1 MTEITNNEFVRQT
14 IELVKSI
21 ETRFLEV
28 GARLYKIRE
37 ERLWEGTYNSFE
49 DFLAEIKMTK
59 GNASILASVH
69 KNYVLEGGIEPKQLA
84 GIPYSNLYE
93 AIPLIEKEGVTS
105 AAVKAETLTRS
116 EIKDEVQEKKLGV
129 HEHIPKDDSRWAVCE
144 CGKFIKIHEESLSQT

>member
-14 IELVKSI
+14 VELVKSI
-21 ETRFLEV
+21 ETRFLEL

-37 ERLWEGTYNSFE
+37 ERLWEGTFNSFE

-69 KNYVLEGGIEPKQLA
+69 KNYVLEGGIEPQQLA

-129 HEHIPKDDSRWAVCE
+129 HEHIIGDERWGVCS
-144 CGKFIKIHEESLSQT
+144 CGKFIKIHEENLS

>member
-1 MTEITNNEFVRQT
+1 MSEIKPNEFVRET

-21 ETRFLEV
+21 ETRFLEL

-37 ERLWEGTYNSFE
+37 EKLWEGTYYSFNH
-49 DFLAEIKMTK
+49 FLADLQLTP

-69 KNYVLEGGIEPKQLA
+69 KNYVIEGGIEPAQLA

-105 AAVKAETLTRS
+105 AAVKAETLTRA
-116 EIKDEVQEKKLGV
+116 EIKEEVQEKKLGTEHT
-129 HEHIPKDDSRWAVCE
+129 HEIGEERWGVCS
-144 CGKFIKIHEESLSQT
+144 CGKFIKIHENN